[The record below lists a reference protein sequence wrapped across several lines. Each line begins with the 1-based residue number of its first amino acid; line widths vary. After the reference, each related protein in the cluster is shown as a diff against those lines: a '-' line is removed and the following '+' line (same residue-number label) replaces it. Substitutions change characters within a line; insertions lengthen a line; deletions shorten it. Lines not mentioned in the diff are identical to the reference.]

1 MQETGNSKGLGATRP
16 RRAAQQRDEADE
28 RAGREWSPLAAY
40 LGVGRT
46 IGVTEPLGM
55 TTDDAGAH
63 KLVPV
68 PEGDGVEC
76 PRCGE
81 IVDAYASRCRGCG
94 VNYLG
99 PAWQVGRR
107 GYAPRSTRS
116 RFLVWLIALAVLTLL
131 IP

>member
-1 MQETGNSKGLGATRP
+1 
-16 RRAAQQRDEADE
+16 
-28 RAGREWSPLAAY
+28 
-40 LGVGRT
+40 
-46 IGVTEPLGM
+46 M
-55 TTDDAGAH
+55 TNDDSSAR

-99 PAWQVGRR
+99 PAWQIGRR
-107 GYAPRSTRS
+107 AYTPRTTRS
-116 RFLVWLIALAVLTLL
+116 RVLLWLLALVVLLLMIPTLAQV
-131 IP
+131 IRQR